1 MPKEDLE
8 EWKAGTAC
16 LVMNPIPFS
25 YEGQEI
31 PQTELHKD
39 ETVTVNGVRLRIV
52 GITENPVCIG
62 SGNFHN
68 GVQVIVTDS
77 LYDMLT
83 GDDRFSEVCPTLEED
98 ADAET
103 FEKWLDEWCG
113 ENPGTYWL
121 SYRQAY
127 EQMAESFEQIRFLC
141 WGLIL
146 FIGLIGIL
154 NIINTVYTN
163 IHTRIGEIGM
173 QRAIGMS
180 ERSLYQTFLWE
191 GVYYGLTASV
201 LGAVLGYICTFLVGA
216 AATDSLEL
224 MAFPVIPVLE
234 AAAVS
239 VAACLAATAIPLRAV
254 GKMSI
259 VDSIETVV

>member
-154 NIINTVYTN
+154 NIVNTVYVN

-173 QRAIGMS
+173 PEGDRDEREKPLPDISVGRGLLWPDRVGTGSGIGIY
-180 ERSLYQTFLWE
+180 LY
-191 GVYYGLTASV
+191 
-201 LGAVLGYICTFLVGA
+201 
-216 AATDSLEL
+216 
-224 MAFPVIPVLE
+224 
-234 AAAVS
+234 VS
-239 VAACLAATAIPLRAV
+239 CGSGGDRQP
-254 GKMSI
+254 
-259 VDSIETVV
+259 